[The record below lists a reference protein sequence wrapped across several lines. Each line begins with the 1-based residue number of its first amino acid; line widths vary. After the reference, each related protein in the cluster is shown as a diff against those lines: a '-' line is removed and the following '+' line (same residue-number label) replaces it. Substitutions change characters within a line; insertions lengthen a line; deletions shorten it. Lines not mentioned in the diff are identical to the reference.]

1 MKRRLLL
8 FILIIIFLSNHNSL
22 IYGELEG
29 QYRGDI
35 WNLLNYYRINMALV
49 TYKEI
54 QNNGGWPVF
63 PENVFLKKGDTGYF
77 VSLLRERL
85 YITGDLEKEYFATE
99 MMDIFDEDLQ
109 NALIRFQYRH
119 GLVEDGVLGF
129 ETIKALNEPVSEKI
143 RKLELNRRLIYSL
156 FDDYIYRYVLVNI
169 PAYQLQVIEDGQEV
183 MRMKA
188 IIGKKKRKTPV
199 YSDKIRYIVLNPS
212 WRIPNTMAV
221 NDIIPRVKNDI
232 KYLEKRNISVFEN
245 WSDSANRL
253 NPEKLNWSEYNI
265 NNFNFRFEQEPGP
278 DNELG
283 MVKFMFPNQ
292 HSIYI
297 HDTPHKELFE
307 HNKRA
312 YSSGCIRI
320 EEPLNLAVY
329 ILKDQE
335 NWSKEEILR
344 IIDSGETEEVEL
356 EEAIPVFIVYWTAWV
371 EENGLVHFREDIY
384 DMN

>member
-188 IIGKKKRKTPV
+188 IIGRKKRKTPV